1 MTDIRIG
8 IDALVPQAVYFGG
21 VEFNTEEE
29 FNALRWE
36 DERTKPSWAEIKAA
50 SDKFYADLQK
60 EEATKLAKKA
70 ELLSKLGITE
80 EEAKILLS

>member
-1 MTDIRIG
+1 MDIRIG
-8 IDALVPQAVYFGG
+8 IDALVPKAIYFGG

-29 FNALRWE
+29 FDALRWE
-36 DERTKPSWAEIKAA
+36 DKREKPLWKDVKAA
-50 SDKFYADLQK
+50 SDKFYADLK
-60 EEATKLAKKA
+60 KSEADKIAKKA

>member
-8 IDALVPQAVYFGG
+8 IDQLVPQAIYFGG

-29 FNALRWE
+29 FDALRWE
-36 DERTKPSWAEIKAA
+36 DERAKPTWSQVKSA
-50 SDKFYADLQK
+50 SDKFYANLK
-60 EEATKLAKKA
+60 KTEADKIAKKA